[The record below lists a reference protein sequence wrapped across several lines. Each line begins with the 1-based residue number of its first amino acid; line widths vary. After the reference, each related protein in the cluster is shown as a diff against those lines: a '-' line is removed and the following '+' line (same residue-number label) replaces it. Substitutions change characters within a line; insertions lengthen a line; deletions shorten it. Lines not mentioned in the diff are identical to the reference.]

1 LVLEDGRIVERGA
14 HADLLAMDGRYAGM
28 WALQQSVE
36 DSVAPQSQAA
46 SVRCGSQLRSLCRHI
61 RH

>member
-14 HADLLAMDGRYAGM
+14 HAELLAMDGRYAGM

-46 SVRCGSQLRSLCRHI
+46 SV
-61 RH
+61 